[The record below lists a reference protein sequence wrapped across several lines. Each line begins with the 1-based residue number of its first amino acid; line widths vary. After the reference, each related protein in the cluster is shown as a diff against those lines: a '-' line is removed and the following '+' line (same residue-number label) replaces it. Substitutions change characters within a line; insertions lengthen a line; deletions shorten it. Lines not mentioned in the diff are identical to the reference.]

1 MATLRELAELAAGS
15 VVGDDS
21 VDIVRVAAIDAA
33 GPGEITFVANPR
45 YLAKLQETR
54 ASAAIVAPGVT
65 AGNLPLIVCRNPYLA
80 FAKILTRLQGT
91 RPAPQGVMP
100 GAWVDPS
107 AQLGPEV
114 TVHPGCVIG
123 PGVTIGR
130 GTILYPGVVLYAG
143 ASLGE
148 DCLVHAGVVVRED
161 CRIGNRVI
169 LQPQAVIGSDG
180 FGFAPD
186 GSRYFKI
193 PQVGVVEIEDDVEIG
208 ACCCIDRAALG
219 VTRVRRGA
227 KLDNLIQIAHNVTVG
242 EDTVMA
248 AQVGIAGSTVIG
260 RHCTFGGQAAVVGH
274 IEVGDNVM
282 LGGQSGIAATVE
294 GNQVLSGSPAIPH
307 KDWLKAS
314 LSFAKLPEMRKE
326 LNRLRRQLDE
336 VEKSL
341 KERLEP

>member
-1 MATLRELAELAAGS
+1 MA
-15 VVGDDS
+15 
-21 VDIVRVAAIDAA
+21 
-33 GPGEITFVANPR
+33 
-45 YLAKLQETR
+45 
-54 ASAAIVAPGVT
+54 
-65 AGNLPLIVCRNPYLA
+65 
-80 FAKILTRLQGT
+80 
-91 RPAPQGVMP
+91 

-107 AQLGPEV
+107 ARLESEV
-114 TVHPGCVIG
+114 TVYPGCVIG

-130 GTILYPGVVLYAG
+130 GTLLYPGVVLYAG
-143 ASLGE
+143 VSIGE
-148 DCLVHAGVVVRED
+148 ECLIHAGVVVREG

-193 PQVGVVEIEDDVEIG
+193 PQVGIVEIEDDVEIG

-219 VTRVRRGA
+219 VTRLRRGV

-248 AQVGIAGSTVIG
+248 AQVGVAGSSVIG
-260 RHCTFGGQAAVVGH
+260 NHCTFGGQAAVVGH
-274 IEVGDNVM
+274 IQVGDNLMV
-282 LGGQSGIAATVE
+282 GGQSAIASSAE
-294 GNQVLSGSPAIPH
+294 GNQVLSGTPAIPH

-326 LNRLRRQLDE
+326 LNRLQHQLDGL
-336 VEKSL
+336 EKL
-341 KERLEP
+341 IKERSEP

>member
-1 MATLRELAELAAGS
+1 MATLRELAELVGGS
-15 VVGDDS
+15 VAGDGALEIS
-21 VDIVRVAAIDAA
+21 RVAAIDDA
-33 GPGEITFVANPR
+33 GPGEITFVANPK
-45 YLAKLQETR
+45 YLAKLQGT
-54 ASAAIVAPGVT
+54 AAAAAIVPPGVV
-65 AGNLPLIVCRNPYLA
+65 AGDLPLIVCRNPYLA
-80 FAKILTRLQGT
+80 FAKILTHLQMT
-91 RPAPQGVMP
+91 RPEPQGIMA

-107 AQLGPEV
+107 ARLESEV
-114 TVHPGCVIG
+114 TVYPGCVIG

-130 GTILYPGVVLYAG
+130 GTLLYPGVVLYAG
-143 ASLGE
+143 VSIGE
-148 DCLVHAGVVVRED
+148 ECLIHAGVVVREG

-193 PQVGVVEIEDDVEIG
+193 PQVGIVEIEDDVEIG

-219 VTRVRRGA
+219 VTRLRRGV

-248 AQVGIAGSTVIG
+248 AQVGVAGSSVIG
-260 RHCTFGGQAAVVGH
+260 NHCTFGGQAAVVGH
-274 IEVGDNVM
+274 IQVGDNLMV
-282 LGGQSGIAATVE
+282 GGQSAIASSAE
-294 GNQVLSGSPAIPH
+294 GNQVLSGTPAIPH

-326 LNRLRRQLDE
+326 LNRLQHQLDGL
-336 VEKSL
+336 EKL
-341 KERLEP
+341 IKERSEP